1 MRLFGKP
8 GKQRRRHRG
17 QALVEFS
24 LIIPIFMTLVVAIA
38 EFSFLLTIKI
48 GITDTAQDAVQ
59 TAAEMGNNPDADFA
73 ILSRVEADLTSP
85 ADKTKIQSVEII
97 WTNNYGNANNGE
109 MRYTRTGLLHN
120 KANTA
125 TVPYTADAGGA
136 YPYTARCNIVS
147 GVGCPSGHSTVDWIA
162 VKITYKYAW
171 VTPLPGLVGLS
182 STAPTIVQFS
192 ICRMEPIQ

>member
-1 MRLFGKP
+1 MRLLGNP
-8 GKQRRRHRG
+8 GKQRQSNRG

-24 LIIPIFMTLVVAIA
+24 LIIPIFMTLIVAIA
-38 EFSFLLTIKI
+38 EFSFILTIKI
-48 GITDTAQDAVQ
+48 GVTDTAQDAVQ
-59 TAAEMGNNPDADFA
+59 MAAEMGNNPDADFA
-73 ILSRVEADLTSP
+73 ILSRIETDLTGP
-85 ADKTKIQSVEII
+85 ADKTKIQSVEIF
-97 WTNNYGNANNGE
+97 WTNNYGNVNLGE

-136 YPYTARCNIVS
+136 YPYSARCNVVS
-147 GVGCPSGHSTVDWIA
+147 GVGCPSGHSTVDWIG
-162 VKITYKYAW
+162 VKIIYQYSW

-182 STAPTIVQFS
+182 GTAPTFVQSS

>member
-38 EFSFLLTIKI
+38 EFSFLLT
-48 GITDTAQDAVQ
+48 
-59 TAAEMGNNPDADFA
+59 
-73 ILSRVEADLTSP
+73 
-85 ADKTKIQSVEII
+85 II